1 MKTFAMLVA
10 MFFAALTNV
19 YATDIYDDYDA
30 FYATQPG
37 ALFNAPLKHEEGKI
51 YSNDGEND
59 IYSNFQ
65 EIIGGKTID
74 ILISSNQITV
84 NKKTYK
90 FSQATA
96 FPGLRTV
103 DIYPGA
109 ARVFVSERKSNHPQ
123 LLCLEGNGSGSGE
136 ADRYQQIY
144 LLMAPL
150 TRKPAFLHLPA
161 LLSSCKA
168 VLAMTDGRIAFPNNT
183 YLWNEAKDARVG
195 LLVAYYAFDHARF
208 NPINKEIRLH
218 FLTPEN
224 PFEFSKLN

>member
-84 NKKTYK
+84 NKKHINFLKQRHFPACELWTYI
-90 FSQATA
+90 
-96 FPGLRTV
+96 L
-103 DIYPGA
+103 
-109 ARVFVSERKSNHPQ
+109 
-123 LLCLEGNGSGSGE
+123 
-136 ADRYQQIY
+136 
-144 LLMAPL
+144 
-150 TRKPAFLHLPA
+150 A
-161 LLSSCKA
+161 LLACSFPR
-168 VLAMTDGRIAFPNNT
+168 GRATIHSFSAWRET
-183 YLWNEAKDARVG
+183 AADQVRLID
-195 LLVAYYAFDHARF
+195 
-208 NPINKEIRLH
+208 INRYI
-218 FLTPEN
+218 F
-224 PFEFSKLN
+224 